1 MGGHS
6 QGVACTKRL
15 RYEVFGE
22 LQATIEAL
30 LSHIQM
36 TNKTVCLAWCVAEA
50 TGEAVLADL
59 QALVEDLDWQQ
70 QLHQVYAVPPHCH
83 TSWSFAMHPH
93 NNLGNQLHV
102 QGVMDCSI
110 FNTAA
115 GCTTLRD
122 LLKGYLNVTGSDGAK
137 ITVKACTDG
146 RTATYMLGYI
156 QKDKVKAHYDMS
168 LTAAFVVLPC

>member
-1 MGGHS
+1 MQVSPKQARSHS
-6 QGVACTKRL
+6 AITTTICS
-15 RYEVFGE
+15 FGAPP
-22 LQATIEAL
+22 LLVIQATIEAL

-93 NNLGNQLHV
+93 NNLG
-102 QGVMDCSI
+102 
-110 FNTAA
+110 
-115 GCTTLRD
+115 
-122 LLKGYLNVTGSDGAK
+122 SDGAK